1 MFKWRFRVKL
11 IFLRS
16 YFLPTVNICLLCLH
30 CEVGVRPRI
39 RVNYVSDY
47 YGLTNLPDTTLI
59 VTSRGLCTIKNSKNY
74 VIFYTVNIDIGNIN
88 NAGKYEFYVRL
99 RRGIAAV
106 YLSGSSMTVGSSKQQ
121 FTSGNILR
129 FMCY

>member
-1 MFKWRFRVKL
+1 MLKWRFRVKL

-16 YFLPTVNICLLCLH
+16 YFLPTVNICFIILCLH

-39 RVNYVSDY
+39 RVNYFSDY

-74 VIFYTVNIDIGNIN
+74 VIFYTVNIDVLVILIMQANMN
-88 NAGKYEFYVRL
+88 
-99 RRGIAAV
+99 
-106 YLSGSSMTVGSSKQQ
+106 
-121 FTSGNILR
+121 FTSVYGEVLQQ
-129 FMCY
+129 CT

>member
-39 RVNYVSDY
+39 RVNYFSDY

-74 VIFYTVNIDIGNIN
+74 VIFYTVNIDVLVILIMQANMN
-88 NAGKYEFYVRL
+88 
-99 RRGIAAV
+99 
-106 YLSGSSMTVGSSKQQ
+106 
-121 FTSGNILR
+121 FTSVYREVLQQ
-129 FMCY
+129 CT